1 MAQQNLKDLFLTH
14 PVTLWVFGFGRFG
27 RFQSQGCGTHP
38 WHGTG
43 IQLQIPAASDGI
55 VIHPEGFYTCQVS
68 HFRHFRNFSEVF
80 FFVWRFLS
88 QKPRFGEIHQ
98 NFLEP
103 FLAWQLRR
111 YLFISLSTTAGV
123 AICFGTSVACLMALL
138 HLLGKKPW
146 YRGCCF
152 DLDILRE
159 MATSCGTFSLCF

>member
-1 MAQQNLKDLFLTH
+1 MARHRDA
-14 PVTLWVFGFGRFG
+14 VTTDPSSFGWNRHTILRDSSRKSSFAFQTFQRF
-27 RFQSQGCGTHP
+27 F
-38 WHGTG
+38 
-43 IQLQIPAASDGI
+43 
-55 VIHPEGFYTCQVS
+55 
-68 HFRHFRNFSEVF
+68 FRA

-123 AICFGTSVACLMALL
+123 AICFGTSVAFLMALL